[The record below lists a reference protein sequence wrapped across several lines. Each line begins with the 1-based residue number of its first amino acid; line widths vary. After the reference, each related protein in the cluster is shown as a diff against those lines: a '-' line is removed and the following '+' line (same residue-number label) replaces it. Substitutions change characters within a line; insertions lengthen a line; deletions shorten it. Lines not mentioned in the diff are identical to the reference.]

1 MEINTTTLSIYI
13 WLGLVGFLQPCIY
26 IYAVYMHKYPASSSF
41 LCQVTLAISY
51 SNVSNACGSE
61 LIYIHIAIAT
71 DVPRPAGQHTRH
83 GTACYCTSVYVHNS
97 CLFISL
103 LAVVLAI
110 LNRFS

>member
-1 MEINTTTLSIYI
+1 MEINTTTLYI
-13 WLGLVGFLQPCIY
+13 VWLGLVGFLQPCIY
-26 IYAVYMHKYPASSSF
+26 IYAVYMHKYPASSF

-61 LIYIHIAIAT
+61 LIYIHIAIAN